1 MENRVLGQKIGL
13 VRKSRKLTS
22 EKLAEL
28 CGVYPGH
35 IRQIESGVR
44 LPSLK
49 LLINIC
55 NVLQVSP
62 EYLLSQELHK
72 VEQNECVDDTY
83 SSVLKK
89 INKLTP
95 NELSMLDGFLETYF
109 SKLESIKK
117 IT

>member
-1 MENRVLGQKIGL
+1 MENRVLGKKIGML
-13 VRKSRKLTS
+13 RKSKKLTS
-22 EKLAEL
+22 EKLADL

-35 IRQIESGVR
+35 IRQIESGVC

-62 EYLLSQELHK
+62 EYLLSQELIK
-72 VEQNECVDDTY
+72 IEQNEYADDMY
-83 SSVLKK
+83 GSVLKK

-95 NELSMLDGFLETYF
+95 DELSMLDSFLETYLG
-109 SKLESIKK
+109 KVESIKNLN
-117 IT
+117 